1 MFGRR
6 IPMKK
11 ASVLIAALVFLT
23 LGVFA
28 QDQTPQ
34 NRPGL
39 EPKGS
44 DVSYARLSFVNGKI
58 FLQRAAD
65 LDYEE
70 ATINTPITEGDR
82 LGTME
87 GRAEVSIGKMK
98 FIRLDNDSKI
108 DFQILPRTASPLLRI
123 RHWTGNLYLDLGT
136 LEKEK
141 SVEVMTSNATFYIL
155 EEGLYR
161 IDIGE
166 DGRAE
171 ILVFR
176 GLAEA
181 AGEDGSILVKK
192 EQRLSLTQGGF
203 NGRPTSFFAS
213 VDDAFDRWNGDRS
226 AIVNRVYA
234 RRDLPEGLEEYQSE
248 LDENGDWMEME
259 PFGSV
264 WVPRGLGSDWRPY
277 SSGRWTWLPY
287 SGWCWVPYESWGW
300 STSHYGRWHW
310 NMGYGWYWIPMSGWG
325 PAWVNWW
332 GDDFYYGWAPMS
344 YWGYPGVLYNNV
356 YYGRGWNK
364 DYPYDS
370 RALTVVRKNQL
381 QARDAGKAALNPESL
396 RSIGRINLT
405 NTALAVR
412 PDPTRATRIESVD
425 KGRVILRKD
434 PSSASTGTD
443 DPSAKRPADAR
454 VIRPADR
461 PETISGK
468 SGSDK
473 SAPRVV
479 ERSGKGQTAPPPKPP
494 ERKIRKKDGSESMGL
509 SPYPSSSRI
518 TRESSGQ
525 RHSSSTSV
533 LDKFYRTFGGNSGTI
548 SPRSGTSSSSNRGT
562 SAGPSRSAAPR
573 SAAPSSTSRSGSSGG
588 GSSRGGGTIRKK

>member
-525 RHSSSTSV
+525 RLSSSTSV